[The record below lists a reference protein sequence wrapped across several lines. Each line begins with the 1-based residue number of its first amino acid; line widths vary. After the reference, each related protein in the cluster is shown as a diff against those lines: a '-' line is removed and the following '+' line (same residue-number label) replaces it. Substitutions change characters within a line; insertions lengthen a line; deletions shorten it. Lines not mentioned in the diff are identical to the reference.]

1 MAMASIFKNPKL
13 AIPKSFF
20 STQTLNQ
27 NAPFPSFKAAKS
39 AIISE
44 KSPEKLAEI
53 FQQCSHLPTFLRHRP
68 IYQLS
73 IRKLARA
80 NRLDLVDRL
89 LQTQKLHSQNAPALK
104 SEGYWIRLIMLYSN
118 AGMVPQALQTLE
130 DLSQNR
136 YSNVSEKSLC
146 AILTVYLNNGMF
158 EQIHDCFKT
167 IPVKL
172 GVKPTVVS
180 HNLILKS
187 FVKENKIES
196 AREWVEKMGVS
207 PNIDTYNILLGA
219 YLKNGD
225 DNGFDRVMKEV
236 LKKDLEG
243 NLNTYNL
250 RISRLCKS
258 KECARAKKL
267 LDEMVSKGMK
277 PNSASYNTIIDGF
290 CRTGDLE
297 SARKVLDKML
307 SDGYVSPCAFTYYT
321 LIRSMVNEGELDSA
335 LEMSREIIKRK
346 WVPPFEA
353 MEGLVKGLVETS
365 RSEEAKQVVEKM
377 KKRLKGDALESW
389 GKIEAAL
396 PL

>member
-1 MAMASIFKNPKL
+1 MASFFKNSKL

-20 STQTLNQ
+20 FSTQAQ
-27 NAPFPSFKAAKS
+27 KHSPPFPSFKAAKS

-44 KSPEKLAEI
+44 KNPEKLAEI

-68 IYQLS
+68 IYHLS

-89 LQTQKLHSQNAPALK
+89 LQTQKLHSENAPALK
-104 SEGYWIRLIMLYSN
+104 SEGFWIRLIMLYSN

-130 DLSQNR
+130 DLCQNR

-158 EQIHDCFKT
+158 EQIHDCFKS

-180 HNLILKS
+180 HNLILKA
-187 FVKENKIES
+187 FVKENKLEP
-196 AREWVEKMGVS
+196 AREWVEKMDVS
-207 PNIDTYNILLGA
+207 TNIDTYNILLSA

-225 DNGFDRVMKEV
+225 DNGFDGVMKEV
-236 LKKDLEG
+236 LKKGLEG
-243 NLNTYNL
+243 NLTTYNH

-267 LDEMVSKGMK
+267 LDEMVSKGVK

-290 CRTGDLE
+290 CRIGDLE

-307 SDGYVSPCAFTYYT
+307 SDGFVLPCSFTYYT
-321 LIRSMVNEGELDSA
+321 LIRSMVREGEFDSA
-335 LEMSREIIKRK
+335 LEMSMEIIKRK

-353 MEGLVKGLVETS
+353 MEGLVKGLVERS
-365 RSEEAKQVVEKM
+365 RSEEAKRVVEKM